1 MKRYCAGVVLAGV
14 LCLTAASRPV
24 LETFEPDEYGYIRH
38 WLVLAP
44 IPLAEGQS
52 GLDGLNK
59 VGVKDEGKVTP
70 KEGEKVTVDGKEYTW
85 KKCQSTESHLD
96 FNEFLG
102 GQKEDCVAYAVC
114 YLWVEDEVKNLKM
127 KMGSDD
133 QAKVW
138 LNGTEVLKFEEP
150 RPLTKDQDTAENIT
164 LKKGRNVIVFKV
176 VNEKIDFSGS
186 IRFVDANDAPFKGFK
201 ISVSPEK

>member
-1 MKRYCAGVVLAGV
+1 MKRYSLVLALMGLV
-14 LCLTAASRPV
+14 CLTAASRPV
-24 LETFEPDEYGYIRH
+24 AETFEPDEYGYIRN

-59 VGVKDEGKVTP
+59 VGVKDEGTITP
-70 KEGEKVTVDGKEYTW
+70 KDGEKATVAGKEYVW

-96 FNEFLG
+96 FNEILG
-102 GQKEDCVAYAVC
+102 GMKEDCVGYAVC
-114 YLWVEDEVKNLKM
+114 YVWVEDEVKNLKL

-133 QAKVW
+133 QARVW

-186 IRFVDANDAPFKGFK
+186 IRFMDANDSAFKGFK
-201 ISVSPEK
+201 VSVAPEK